1 MNYAELRDPDG
12 KAYKCTICNVV
23 AVLDE
28 TVVESVE
35 IKSFEQ
41 PNGETVEREIEH
53 RKHTLQC
60 PNDVCEKTY
69 EVFDTRTR

>member
-41 PNGETVEREIEH
+41 GLINSCSASHSRAS
-53 RKHTLQC
+53 RSS
-60 PNDVCEKTY
+60 
-69 EVFDTRTR
+69 